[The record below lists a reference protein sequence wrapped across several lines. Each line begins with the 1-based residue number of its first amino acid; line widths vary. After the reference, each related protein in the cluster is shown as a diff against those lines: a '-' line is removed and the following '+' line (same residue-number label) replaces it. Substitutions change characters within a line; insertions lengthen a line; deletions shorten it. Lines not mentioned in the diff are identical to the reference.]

1 MGVLA
6 ARIDLREVKVEVAQR
21 TAHRNVGQRGHFE
34 LALALSYG
42 PGLPAETGQ
51 RKGTSIKPLAL
62 HAAAAQ
68 SSGLTWALLR
78 AAKTQPENAH
88 LPLQC
93 QCARQT
99 LSSGR

>member
-6 ARIDLREVKVEVAQR
+6 APIDLREVEVEVAQR
-21 TAHRNVGQRGHFE
+21 TAHRSAGQRGHFE

-51 RKGTSIKPLAL
+51 RKATSVKPLAL

-78 AAKTQPENAH
+78 AAMTQAEKAY
-88 LPLQC
+88 LPRQC
-93 QCARQT
+93 QRARQT
-99 LSSGR
+99 LSGGR